1 MLIKQVTTL
10 LSVVFTL
17 LFASSMAFANDHK
30 DSHEGAKHPAHE
42 MGEAVDSNKDEKVSE
57 DYKDNM
63 DKAEEAANAPHP
75 AHEMDE
81 NMELQERGQ

>member
-1 MLIKQVTTL
+1 MLSKQFTTL

-17 LFASSMAFANDHK
+17 LFASSMAFANEHK

-42 MGEAVDSNKDEKVSE
+42 MGESVDTHKDKKMSE
-57 DYKDNM
+57 DYKENM
-63 DKAEEAANAPHP
+63 KEAEDAANAPHP

-81 NMELQERGQ
+81 NEELQERGQ